1 MISEKVISVSPAFSL
16 KLRLKDYV
24 QFIKLRL
31 NLLVIFSTA
40 LGFLIANPH
49 NINWFNLL
57 VVSLGGFLTVGAAN
71 GINQIIERDSDR
83 LMLRT
88 ENRPLAQNR
97 MSMLEATIAALI
109 MGIIGVG
116 MIAHYLVGMC
126 AILSL
131 VSLCLYGFVYT
142 PLKKVTPLAV
152 HIGAIPGA
160 LPAVIGY
167 VAANGS
173 LDGMAWILFFIQVL
187 WQFPHF
193 YSIAWILDDDYKRAG
208 IKLMPL
214 FAMKDKRGA
223 IQIMLFTSLL
233 IPMSVLAFIL
243 GFTGLIATIVL
254 VALSGYFFYQS
265 LQLLKD
271 LTNASAKKLMF
282 GSFLYLPVA
291 FIIILI
297 DKIF

>member
-1 MISEKVISVSPAFSL
+1 
-16 KLRLKDYV
+16 
-24 QFIKLRL
+24 
-31 NLLVIFSTA
+31 
-40 LGFLIANPH
+40 
-49 NINWFNLL
+49 
-57 VVSLGGFLTVGAAN
+57 
-71 GINQIIERDSDR
+71 
-83 LMLRT
+83 MLRT

-109 MGIIGVG
+109 MGLIGVG

-214 FAMKDKRGA
+214 FAMKDRRGA